1 MTGADADRG
10 RQPVTIYD
18 VARAAE
24 VAPSTVSRAFS
35 RPGRVNSETAAR
47 IRRVA
52 DELGY
57 RTAPPARAQSTSRT
71 QLLALVVS
79 DVANPFYAE
88 LIHGA
93 QAAASAEGY
102 TLLLVDANESEQL
115 ERSTLERTLPLVDGI
130 LLAGTRLSDSAIR
143 MLSKQ
148 KPVVVLNRTIV
159 DVPSVVP
166 DNARGIRLA
175 VQHLADLGHRSIT
188 YLAGPEASWA
198 DGTRWRAVLES
209 SSTLSVRAR
218 RAGPFSPDLGGGGRA
233 AEELAPRLPS
243 AVIAYN
249 DQLAI
254 GLIRGLTARGVRIP
268 RDVSVVGFDNIP
280 VAGLITPGLTTVA
293 APLHTEGATATRHL
307 LTLVAT
313 GQRGTSLSAVLPV
326 RLVVRGSTGPRVR
339 RRRVP
344 RQPSSTEPAGGD
356 VASSQP
362 SLSLPPPKGGDS
374 ADRIP

>member
-1 MTGADADRG
+1 MAEGEHARSS
-10 RQPVTIYD
+10 VTIYD
-18 VARAAE
+18 VARVAQ

-57 RTAPPARAQSTSRT
+57 RTSPLARAVSQSRT
-71 QLLALVVS
+71 RLMALVVS

-88 LIHGA
+88 VIHGA
-93 QAAASAEGY
+93 QAAATAAGY
-102 TLLLVDANESEQL
+102 TLLLIDAQESERL
-115 ERSTLERTLPLVDGI
+115 ERATLDRTLSSVDGV

-143 MLSKQ
+143 MLAKQ
-148 KPVVVLNRTIV
+148 KPVIVLNRTIV

-175 VQHLADLGHRSIT
+175 VEHLAELGHRSVT
-188 YLAGPEASWA
+188 YVSGPEASWA
-198 DGTRWRAVLES
+198 DGARWRAVLEATAGS
-209 SSTLSVRAR
+209 SMRAR
-218 RAGPFSPDLGGGGRA
+218 RSGPYAPDVAGGVRA
-233 AEELAPRLPS
+233 AEEIADRYPS

-254 GLIRGLTARGVRIP
+254 GLIRGLTARGVRVP

-280 VAGLITPGLTTVA
+280 VADLITPGLTTVA
-293 APLHTEGATATRHL
+293 APLYTEGATATRHL
-307 LTLVAT
+307 LTLVAS

-326 RLVVRGSTGPRVR
+326 KLVVRGSTGRRGR
-339 RRRVP
+339 RRSIP
-344 RQPSSTEPAGGD
+344 TPAAEGD
-356 VASSQP
+356 
-362 SLSLPPPKGGDS
+362 D
-374 ADRIP
+374 

>member
-1 MTGADADRG
+1 MTDGQRDR
-10 RQPVTIYD
+10 PAVTIYD
-18 VARAAE
+18 VARVAE

-57 RTAPPARAQSTSRT
+57 RTAPLARAQATSRSR
-71 QLLALVVS
+71 LLALVVS

-88 LIHGA
+88 VIHGA
-93 QAAASAEGY
+93 QAAATAAGY
-102 TLLLVDANESEQL
+102 TLLLIDAQESERL
-115 ERSTLERTLPLVDGI
+115 ERATLERTLASVDGV

-148 KPVVVLNRTIV
+148 KPVIVLNRTIV

-175 VQHLADLGHRSIT
+175 VEHLAELGHRSIT
-188 YLAGPEASWA
+188 YVSGPEASWA
-198 DGTRWRAVLES
+198 DGARWRAVLEA
-209 SSTLSVRAR
+209 TGALSLRAR
-218 RAGPFSPDLGGGGRA
+218 RSGPFPPDLAGGVRA
-233 AEELAPRLPS
+233 AEEFGDRYPS

-254 GLIRGLTARGVRIP
+254 GLIRGFTARGLRVP

-280 VAGLITPGLTTVA
+280 VADLITPGLTTVA
-293 APLHTEGATATRHL
+293 APLYTEGATATRHL
-307 LTLVAT
+307 LTLVAS

-326 RLVVRGSTGPRVR
+326 KLVVRGSTGRRGR
-339 RRRVP
+339 RRAVA
-344 RQPSSTEPAGGD
+344 PAAPAED
-356 VASSQP
+356 TQA
-362 SLSLPPPKGGDS
+362 
-374 ADRIP
+374 

>member
-1 MTGADADRG
+1 MTDARG
-10 RQPVTIYD
+10 ESARHPVTIYD
-18 VARAAE
+18 VARVAD

-57 RTAPPARAQSTSRT
+57 RTSPLARAQQTSRT
-71 QLLALVVS
+71 RLLALVVS

-88 LIHGA
+88 VIHGA
-93 QAAASAEGY
+93 QAAATAAGY
-102 TLLLVDANESEQL
+102 TLLLIDAQESERH
-115 ERSTLERTLPLVDGI
+115 ERATLERTLSSVDGV

-148 KPVVVLNRTIV
+148 KPLIVLNRTIV

-166 DNARGIRLA
+166 DNGRGIRLA
-175 VQHLADLGHRSIT
+175 VEHLAELGHRSIT
-188 YLAGPEASWA
+188 YLSGPEASWA
-198 DGTRWRAVLES
+198 DGMRWRSLLEAATAAS
-209 SSTLSVRAR
+209 LRAR
-218 RAGPFSPDLGGGGRA
+218 RLGPFSPDVAGGVRA
-233 AEELAPRLPS
+233 AEEFGARYPT

-254 GLIRGLTARGVRIP
+254 GLIRGLTARGIRVP

-280 VAGLITPGLTTVA
+280 VADLITPGLTTVA
-293 APLHTEGATATRHL
+293 APLYTEGATATRHL
-307 LTLVAT
+307 LTLVAS

-326 RLVVRGSTGPRVR
+326 RLVVRGSTGRRSR
-339 RRRVP
+339 RRSPPV
-344 RQPSSTEPAGGD
+344 TVAADGDAG
-356 VASSQP
+356 S
-362 SLSLPPPKGGDS
+362 
-374 ADRIP
+374 

>member
-1 MTGADADRG
+1 MTDGERG
-10 RQPVTIYD
+10 RPAVTIYD
-18 VARAAE
+18 VARVAE

-57 RTAPPARAQSTSRT
+57 RTAPPARAVASTRT
-71 QLLALVVS
+71 RLLALVVS

-88 LIHGA
+88 VIHGA
-93 QAAASAEGY
+93 QAAATAAGY
-102 TLLLVDANESEQL
+102 TLLLIDAQESERL
-115 ERSTLERTLPLVDGI
+115 ERATLERALPSVDGV

-148 KPVVVLNRTIV
+148 RPVIVLNRTIV

-175 VQHLADLGHRSIT
+175 VEHLAELGHRSVT
-188 YLAGPEASWA
+188 YVSGPEASWA
-198 DGTRWRAVLES
+198 DGARWRAVLEA
-209 SSTLSVRAR
+209 TAGLSMRAR
-218 RAGPFSPDLGGGGRA
+218 RSGPFPPDVAGGVRA
-233 AEELAPRLPS
+233 AEEFGDRYPS

-249 DQLAI
+249 DQVAI
-254 GLIRGLTARGVRIP
+254 GLIRGLTARGLRVP

-280 VAGLITPGLTTVA
+280 VADLITPGLTTVA
-293 APLHTEGATATRHL
+293 APLYTEGATATRHL
-307 LTLVAT
+307 LTLVAS

-326 RLVVRGSTGPRVR
+326 KLVVRGSTGRRGR
-339 RRRVP
+339 RRNVP
-344 RQPSSTEPAGGD
+344 APAGT
-356 VASSQP
+356 AA
-362 SLSLPPPKGGDS
+362 
-374 ADRIP
+374 ADGAAAT